1 MTYNTEP
8 FPKPD
13 SRRLFLILPIIIS
26 ILIIFS
32 FMNQILD
39 FWLNYKEFGEIYIRP
54 LYFGII
60 GGTLLAIISVVRID
74 FKNRRSIIW
83 WILDIVIQLIRKPSD
98 FDKPKINIQDFGT
111 FSLPPGK
118 FILWQLTKLII
129 ISSFF
134 LNLNIGMAL
143 LGILQGWQAGLS
155 HLPKL
160 LLFPFVTPGSGYAEQ
175 NLIPMIPAL
184 TLIVTPLISSLGT
197 RLVILVGLTQLLK
210 GMSSTIIEIGD
221 EFRSG
226 TDNKF
231 CLLYT
236 SDAADE

>member
-74 FKNRRSIIW
+74 FKNRRSIM
-83 WILDIVIQLIRKPSD
+83 
-98 FDKPKINIQDFGT
+98 N
-111 FSLPPGK
+111 
-118 FILWQLTKLII
+118 
-129 ISSFF
+129 
-134 LNLNIGMAL
+134 
-143 LGILQGWQAGLS
+143 
-155 HLPKL
+155 
-160 LLFPFVTPGSGYAEQ
+160 Y
-175 NLIPMIPAL
+175 
-184 TLIVTPLISSLGT
+184 
-197 RLVILVGLTQLLK
+197 
-210 GMSSTIIEIGD
+210 
-221 EFRSG
+221 
-226 TDNKF
+226 
-231 CLLYT
+231 
-236 SDAADE
+236 